1 MSILRVQCYHHIWK
15 IFGNSRFQILSKIL
29 FTFGQSHHL
38 KLLVVEDEPSLLNSI
53 TRYFRQEQFICEGVS
68 NYPDALAR
76 IDDIPYDCI
85 ILDINLPGGS
95 GLQLLKYLR
104 QDKKKDG
111 VIIISARNSLDD
123 KVMGLD
129 YGADDYLT
137 KPFHL
142 SELSARVKA
151 LLRRKYSDGN
161 PALDLQV
168 LRIDLASRSVTTEG
182 QLVGLSRLEYDLLVF
197 LVTNKNRVVSRQAI
211 AEHLFDGPVE
221 QAPGPEFVYS
231 HIKNLKRKLKEKGC
245 PDIIHTVY
253 GLGYK
258 LVV

>member
-1 MSILRVQCYHHIWK
+1 M
-15 IFGNSRFQILSKIL
+15 
-29 FTFGQSHHL
+29 

-53 TRYFRQEQFICEGVS
+53 TRYFQQEQFICQGVCT
-68 NYPDALAR
+68 YTDALKC
-76 IDDIPYDCI
+76 IEDTQYDCI

-104 QDKKKDG
+104 EDKKKDG

-123 KVMGLD
+123 KITGLD

-142 SELSARVKA
+142 PELSARVKA

-161 PALDLQV
+161 ASLDLGVMQ
-168 LRIDLASRSVTTEG
+168 IDLASRTVTIGG
-182 QLVGLSRLEYDLLVF
+182 QPTTLSKIEYDLLLF

-211 AEHLFDGPVE
+211 AEHLYDGPSE

-231 HIKNLKRKLKEKGC
+231 HIKNLKKKLKEKSC
-245 PDIIHTVY
+245 PEIIQTVY

-258 LVV
+258 LVI

>member
-1 MSILRVQCYHHIWK
+1 M
-15 IFGNSRFQILSKIL
+15 
-29 FTFGQSHHL
+29 

-53 TRYFRQEQFICEGVS
+53 TRYFRQEQFLCEGVT
-68 NYPDALAR
+68 NFTDALR
-76 IDDIPYDCI
+76 RMEDLSYDCI

-95 GLQLLKYLR
+95 GLRLLKYLR
-104 QDKKKDG
+104 EDKKKDG

-123 KVMGLD
+123 KITGLD

-142 SELSARVKA
+142 PELSARVKA
-151 LLRRKYSDGN
+151 LLRRKYSDGSSIVD
-161 PALDLQV
+161 LDS
-168 LRIDLASRSVTTEG
+168 LRIDLDSRIVTSNNKAI
-182 QLVGLSRLEYDLLVF
+182 GLSKIEFDLLLF

-211 AEHLFDGPVE
+211 AEHLYDGPAD

-231 HIKNLKRKLKEKGC
+231 HIKNLKRKMKEKGC
-245 PDIIHTVY
+245 PDIIQTVY

>member
-1 MSILRVQCYHHIWK
+1 M
-15 IFGNSRFQILSKIL
+15 
-29 FTFGQSHHL
+29 

-53 TRYFRQEQFICEGVS
+53 TRYFRQEQFLCEGVT
-68 NYPDALAR
+68 NFTDALR
-76 IDDIPYDCI
+76 RMEDLSYDCI

-104 QDKKKDG
+104 EDKKKDG

-123 KVMGLD
+123 KITGLD

-142 SELSARVKA
+142 PELSARVKA
-151 LLRRKYSDGN
+151 LLRRKYSDGSSIVD
-161 PALDLQV
+161 LDS
-168 LRIDLASRSVTTEG
+168 LRIDLDSRIVTSNNKAI
-182 QLVGLSRLEYDLLVF
+182 GLSKIEFDLLLF

-211 AEHLFDGPVE
+211 AEHLYDGPAD

-231 HIKNLKRKLKEKGC
+231 HIKNLKRKMKEKGC